1 MRATK
6 RKGHKVMYEI
16 LQRLKGISCVLS
28 LLSFQADTT
37 IFEYQAETM
46 EFLRDGLNS
55 CIIELEDMNME

>member
-1 MRATK
+1 
-6 RKGHKVMYEI
+6 MYEI

>member
-1 MRATK
+1 
-6 RKGHKVMYEI
+6 MYEI

-37 IFEYQAETM
+37 IFEYQTETM